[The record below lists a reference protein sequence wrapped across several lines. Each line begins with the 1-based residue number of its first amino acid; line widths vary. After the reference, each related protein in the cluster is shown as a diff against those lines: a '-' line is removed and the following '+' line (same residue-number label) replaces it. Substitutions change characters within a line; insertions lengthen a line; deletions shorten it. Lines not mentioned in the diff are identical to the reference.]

1 LEPKTN
7 AIPMPHP
14 AGVLP
19 TLIHEDQMWVFISLI
34 WILATF
40 YGGGFGLMPAFLT
53 AQFGSQNIG
62 ALHGIILTAWS
73 LVGVIGGLSFTA
85 YV

>member
-1 LEPKTN
+1 
-7 AIPMPHP
+7 MRS

-19 TLIHEDQMWVFISLI
+19 SLLHSDSMWAFITLI

-53 AQFGSQNIG
+53 AQVCDR
-62 ALHGIILTAWS
+62 LTAN
-73 LVGVIGGLSFTA
+73 VCGAVFIAIT
-85 YV
+85 